1 MLKIFSSLL
10 LALAVTGCSV
20 LSPTPEDQ
28 AKAAEKWVKL
38 GEPGENHKIL
48 ERLLGVY
55 KVETSFWSK
64 PELPPYTSVGSS
76 QFAAILGGRFI
87 EERHSGSV
95 GDRLFEG
102 VGLYG
107 YDNALSHFSNTWTDS
122 LNTSIISS
130 IGRYDKERDLI
141 VFKGPVYDPILEEEK
156 DITTVLRFIS
166 ANQFSVALYE
176 EGRRGALWKTV
187 EMVYTKNG

>member
-1 MLKIFSSLL
+1 MLRLITSFLL
-10 LALAVTGCSV
+10 VLAFTGCSV
-20 LSPTPEDQ
+20 LQPSPEDQ
-28 AKAAEKWVKL
+28 AKAADKWAKL
-38 GEPGENHKIL
+38 GEPSESHKLL

-64 PELPPYTSVGSS
+64 PELPPYTSEGSS
-76 QFAAILGGRFI
+76 KFVAILGGRFI

-95 GDRLFEG
+95 GDHLFEG
-102 VGLYG
+102 IGLYG
-107 YDNALSHFSNTWTDS
+107 YDNALAHFSSTWTDS

-130 IGRYDKERDLI
+130 TGKYDKERDLI

-166 ANQFSVALYE
+166 ADKFSVALYE
-176 EGRRGALWKTV
+176 EGSRGSLWKTV